1 MSTKENPFPVAFTNQ
16 QIRAQFLADVEQAA
30 EQLENPLQGSVID
43 SLAYRQGQRDER
55 SRILGQ
61 LRTWREQ
68 IPEGRTFA
76 PIRNALTTILQ
87 AIQP

>member
-1 MSTKENPFPVAFTNQ
+1 MSATPNLTT
-16 QIRAQFLADVEQAA
+16 IRAQFLADVEQAA
-30 EQLENPLQGSVID
+30 QQLENQLQGSVLD

-55 SRILGQ
+55 SRILGL

-68 IPEGRTFA
+68 IPSERSFA

>member
-1 MSTKENPFPVAFTNQ
+1 MNLKHLEA
-16 QIRAQFLADVEQAA
+16 FLAEVEQAA
-30 EQLENPLQGSVID
+30 QEQAAQQLKSQLQGSVID

-55 SRILGQ
+55 SRILGL

-68 IPEGRTFA
+68 IPSERSFA

-87 AIQP
+87 SIQQ

>member
-1 MSTKENPFPVAFTNQ
+1 MNLTHLEA
-16 QIRAQFLADVEQAA
+16 FLAEVEQAA
-30 EQLENPLQGSVID
+30 QEQAAQQLKSQLQGSVID

-68 IPEGRTFA
+68 IPKGRTFA

>member
-1 MSTKENPFPVAFTNQ
+1 MTQGKGPV
-16 QIRAQFLADVEQAA
+16 L
-30 EQLENPLQGSVID
+30 D
-43 SLAYRQGQRDER
+43 SLAYRQGQQDER
-55 SRILGQ
+55 SRILGL

-68 IPEGRTFA
+68 IPPDRTFA

>member
-1 MSTKENPFPVAFTNQ
+1 MNLTHLEA
-16 QIRAQFLADVEQAA
+16 FLAEVEQAA
-30 EQLENPLQGSVID
+30 QEQAAQQLESQLQGSVID

-55 SRILGQ
+55 SRILGL

-68 IPEGRTFA
+68 IPSERSFA

-87 AIQP
+87 SIQQ